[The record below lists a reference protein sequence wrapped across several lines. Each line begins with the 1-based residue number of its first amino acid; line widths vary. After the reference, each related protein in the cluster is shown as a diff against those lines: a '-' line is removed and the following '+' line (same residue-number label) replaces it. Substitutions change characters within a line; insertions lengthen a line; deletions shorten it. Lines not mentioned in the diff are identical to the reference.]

1 MDTYLYLREGDGRD
15 GTVLH
20 ENDDHDTSE
29 FSLASSTDS
38 GISASLSA
46 GSYTIEVTTYDAEE
60 TGEFTL
66 TIGGLPA
73 AVTLTPDAGTYTYT
87 DPIAYC
93 DARTHT
99 YVCG

>member
-1 MDTYLYLREGDGRD
+1 M
-15 GTVLH
+15 
-20 ENDDHDTSE
+20 
-29 FSLASSTDS
+29 
-38 GISASLSA
+38 
-46 GSYTIEVTTYDAEE
+46 TTYTAGE

-73 AVTLTPDAGTYTYT
+73 AVTLTPTPEPDSYT

-99 YVCG
+99 YGCG

>member
-1 MDTYLYLREGDGRD
+1 M
-15 GTVLH
+15 LH

-29 FSLASSTDS
+29 FSLASTTDS

-73 AVTLTPDAGTYTYT
+73 CCYSHTDAGTYTYT

-99 YVCG
+99 YACG